1 MSAAIEVRG
10 LRKDYRAG
18 LGGREVKALAG
29 IEFAVRSGELFGLLG
44 PNGAGKTTTVKILLG
59 LTHATAGSA
68 SLLGKPVADPESRR
82 RVGYLPEG
90 HRFPGYL
97 TARQTLSIFGR
108 MSGVSS
114 RALSPRI
121 EDLLGRLKL
130 SEWIDVKVKKFSKGM
145 TQRLGLAAALVHEPE
160 VLLLD
165 EPTDGVDPVGRR
177 EIRDLLKAEAAKG
190 RAILL
195 NSHLLS
201 EIELTCDRV
210 AVLRN
215 GCVAAM
221 GTIDELTKR
230 EEKKDSLKVYKL
242 VASGIDDTVLGAFR
256 ETGAGARWTLVA
268 YFALSSLFILIFAVA
283 VNLDVVN
290 GALAGAKIFGQNVH
304 MGRQSVDL
312 DKLVLGFESG
322 FAGFLYVVGTF
333 LAIFATAHLV
343 PRLMEKGTVD
353 LYLSRPVGRVPLLLS
368 RYAGGMLLSAS
379 NVIYLLGAMW
389 LLVIWKTHLVHPR
402 FFFAAGIIL
411 FGIAAL
417 MAFAFLIGTLTSSTA
432 VSIMATFAV
441 FFLSA
446 IL

>member
-242 VASGIDDTVLGAFR
+242 VASGIDDAVLGAFR
-256 ETGAGARWTLVA
+256 ETGAGAKR
-268 YFALSSLFILIFAVA
+268 
-283 VNLDVVN
+283 VN
-290 GALAGAKIFGQNVH
+290 GHVRLLPRDAEHLNALIDAARARGALLTELTPEKSTLEEVF
-304 MGRQSVDL
+304 VDL
-312 DKLVLGFESG
+312 VKASPDVEP
-322 FAGFLYVVGTF
+322 
-333 LAIFATAHLV
+333 
-343 PRLMEKGTVD
+343 PR
-353 LYLSRPVGRVPLLLS
+353 
-368 RYAGGMLLSAS
+368 
-379 NVIYLLGAMW
+379 
-389 LLVIWKTHLVHPR
+389 
-402 FFFAAGIIL
+402 
-411 FGIAAL
+411 
-417 MAFAFLIGTLTSSTA
+417 
-432 VSIMATFAV
+432 
-441 FFLSA
+441 
-446 IL
+446 